1 VKEQI
6 KLNIF
11 YPHPPEKVWQA
22 LTDCRILNTW
32 MMSNNFKPCLGHK
45 FKFEGEGCGGFL
57 RIPNR
62 VVESNS
68 LPGIKTIIH
77 CEVVELEK
85 PKRLAYTW
93 QDEITREPSL
103 VIWKLNPVEGG
114 TQIQLSHQQIGYATT
129 VISSIDT
136 NLKPINISPGLFL
149 YEQPKNNFNQ
159 QIPYTSSV
167 QIVAREE
174 LNSLINHKDSKEEWN
189 YRLNY
194 QLPKALQSQI
204 KST

>member
-1 VKEQI
+1 MKEQI
-6 KLNIF
+6 KLSVF
-11 YPHPPEKVWQA
+11 YPHSPERVWQA

-32 MMSNNFKPCLGHK
+32 MMKNDFKPCLGHK
-45 FKFEGEGCGGFL
+45 FKF
-57 RIPNR
+57 
-62 VVESNS
+62 ESNS

-93 QDEITREPSL
+93 QEEITSEPSL

-114 TQIQLSHQQIGYATT
+114 TQVQLHHQQIGYATT
-129 VISSIDT
+129 VISGMEDT
-136 NLKPINISPGLFL
+136 NLKQINTSPSLFL
-149 YEQPKNNFNQ
+149 YQQPTNNFNQ

-167 QIVAREE
+167 QIAAREE
-174 LNSLINHKDSKEEWN
+174 LNSLINHRNSQEEWN

-194 QLPKALQSQI
+194 QLPQALQSHI

>member
-1 VKEQI
+1 VKEQV
-6 KLNIF
+6 KLNVF

-22 LTDCRILNTW
+22 LTDCRILNAW
-32 MMSNNFKPCLGHK
+32 MMKNDFKPRLRHK
-45 FKFEGEGCGGFL
+45 FKF
-57 RIPNR
+57 
-62 VVESNS
+62 ESNS

-93 QDEITREPSL
+93 QEEITSEPSL

-114 TQIQLSHQQIGYATT
+114 TQVQLQHQQIGYATT
-129 VISSIDT
+129 VISGTET
-136 NLKPINISPGLFL
+136 NLKPINISPSLFL
-149 YEQPKNNFNQ
+149 YQQPTNYFNEP
-159 QIPYTSSV
+159 IFHTNSV
-167 QIVAREE
+167 QIAAREE
-174 LNSLINHKDSKEEWN
+174 LNSLINHRNSQEEWN

-194 QLPKALQSQI
+194 QLPQALQSHI

>member
-1 VKEQI
+1 VKEQV

-22 LTDCRILNTW
+22 LTDCRILNAW
-32 MMSNNFKPCLGHK
+32 MMPNDFQPCLGHK
-45 FKFEGEGCGGFL
+45 FKF
-57 RIPNR
+57 
-62 VVESNS
+62 ESNS

-93 QDEITREPSL
+93 QDEITSEPSL
-103 VIWKLNPVEGG
+103 VIWILNPSEGG
-114 TQIQLSHQQIGYATT
+114 TQLQLQHQQIGYAST
-129 VISSIDT
+129 VISGMNT
-136 NLKPINISPGLFL
+136 NLKQINTSQGLFL
-149 YEQPKNNFNQ
+149 NQ
-159 QIPYTSSV
+159 QPTNYFNEQIFPTNSV
-167 QIVAREE
+167 QIAAREE
-174 LNSLINHKDSKEEWN
+174 LNSLFNHQSSLDKWN

-194 QLPKALQSQI
+194 QLPQALQSHI